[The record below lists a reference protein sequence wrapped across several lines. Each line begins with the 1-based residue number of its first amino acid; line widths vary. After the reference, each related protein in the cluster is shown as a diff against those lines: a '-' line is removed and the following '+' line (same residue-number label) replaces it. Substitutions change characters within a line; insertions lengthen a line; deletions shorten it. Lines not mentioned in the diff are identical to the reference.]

1 MVTRPV
7 REILTRD
14 RSLVGRTDDT
24 VQAAAAAMAEHR
36 CGSILVCDG
45 DQLRGIF
52 TERDLLVRVVA
63 AGRDAART
71 RLAEVMTREPDTIAG
86 SKPVVEAVRRMD
98 EGGYHHLPV
107 REDGRILG
115 VIALR
120 DVPLDVMVRLQP
132 ELEQRHLLA
141 ERLWERASR
150 ARGGRGGRR
159 RSACRRRGGTV
170 SSARAARC
178 VRWAAA
184 CRDGSAW
191 GLPAAWM
198 LAERRL

>member
-7 REILTRD
+7 REIITRD

-71 RLAEVMTREPDTIAG
+71 RLVEVMTREPDTIAG

-98 EGGYHHLPV
+98 EGGYRHLPV
-107 REDGRILG
+107 VEDDHLVG

-120 DVPLDVMVRLQP
+120 DVPLEVMARLAP

-141 ERLWERASR
+141 ERMW
-150 ARGGRGGRR
+150 
-159 RSACRRRGGTV
+159 
-170 SSARAARC
+170 
-178 VRWAAA
+178 
-184 CRDGSAW
+184 
-191 GLPAAWM
+191 
-198 LAERRL
+198 